1 MINFIYFLVMCYG
14 FVTFTFGSNVIRL
27 GYLTGSEQLGKYYQR
42 PGQSISGA
50 LTFALDEINSD
61 STLLPNTDLVF
72 TSAETYG
79 SEKESIRQ
87 TVELLKHN
95 ISVYIGPQET
105 CIHEGR
111 IASAFNLP
119 MVSYYCSESDV
130 SNKIQYPTFVRTK
143 PTDSQISQS
152 VVSILKTFNWK
163 KITFIHSNDK
173 EYKHTAETIYQ
184 LLLQHNLTVSFRKV
198 YAGPY
203 FHGHTENPFI
213 RIVSET
219 YIDTRIYVMLGRRYE
234 FIGLMDH
241 LEDRGLL
248 DSGEYFVV
256 GIILRQYD
264 PLKPFEYLEG
274 IFDRNVSDSSVKAFQ
289 HFIGVVQSP
298 PIYPDYENFSEHV
311 NHYLELPP
319 FNFTNPLKK
328 YGAKKI
334 IKSEA
339 AFLYD
344 AVWLY
349 ARAAD
354 QTIQEGNDIA
364 NGTYI
369 FSKLIGMRYKSA
381 MGYISRINS
390 VGDAEGNFSMISRK
404 LGNDGRWGL
413 YPVGVFQLNENTQ
426 TLPKFT
432 FYKNEQISWP
442 DDKIPIDEP
451 ECGYRGQRCIQ
462 PVTYTSEILF
472 GVAGGICL
480 ITIVIAILIYRNW
493 RYEQEL
499 ASLLWKLECRD
510 IVLENQCGV
519 PKSVLAN
526 GNIAWRSSLFRATSQ
541 LSLGSQVEADYRQF
555 FTCVGTLKGTIV
567 AVKMVNKKSVEITR
581 NIQKELKVMRE
592 LRHDNLNPFLGACI
606 DSPVIMIVTAYCSK
620 GSLQD
625 VLENDDIQLDSMFI
639 ASIVFDIIRG
649 LMFLHN
655 TEIKSHGRLKSSNC
669 LVDSR
674 WVVKISD
681 FGMCE
686 FLNGAIEDLEEYAYC
701 RNLLWCA
708 PELLRMEK
716 RPRCG
721 TLEGDIYSFA
731 IILYEIH
738 GRKGPYGDMDMP
750 PQDIITKVRKNDG
763 DIPFRPRLAEL
774 DTAPKFV
781 TEVIKDCWDE
791 VPERRPDL
799 KTIRTRL
806 KSLQKGMK
814 ANIFDNMIAIME
826 KYASNL
832 EVLVDERTDQLIEEK
847 KKTEELLHQM
857 LPKLVAE
864 QLKRGKEVEAESFDS
879 VTIYFSDICGFTALS
894 SESTPFQVVNLLND
908 LYTLFDSII
917 ESYDVYK
924 VETIGDAYMVV
935 SGLPKRNGINHAGE
949 IASMSLHLLKAIK
962 QSKIRHRP
970 NDVLKLRIGIHSGS
984 CVAGVV
990 GHKMP
995 RYCLFGD
1002 TVNTTSR
1009 MESTG
1014 EPLKIHCSSQCKN
1027 YLDELHGYTVEE
1039 RGLVSMKGKGEVLTY
1054 WVTGEDK
1061 MCRLNRLSQSEQGQ
1075 STESAWHCFSNNNYD
1090 CMGDDDPSALS
1101 HGSVTI
1107 SNDLH
1112 RHNGIVPSKSR
1123 GSSIKQKHTVDHSSP
1138 SFAAKRVDFRDKG
1151 SGSVDMSIEVDKSFE
1166 LSPLISPSQ
1175 KLSPRYEH
1183 APLTLNI
1190 EDE

>member
-1 MINFIYFLVMCYG
+1 MTTFICLFLQFWG
-14 FVTFTFGSNVIRL
+14 FSLGNNIIHL
-27 GYLTGSEQLGKYYQR
+27 GYLTGSEKPGDHYYSR
-42 PGQSISGA
+42 PGQAISGA
-50 LTFALDEINSD
+50 LTFALDEINAD
-61 STLLPNTDLVF
+61 TTILPNHTLDF
-72 TSAETYG
+72 ITAETYG
-79 SEKESIRQ
+79 RESDSIRK
-87 TVELLKHN
+87 TVDLLKHN
-95 ISVYIGPQET
+95 ISVYLGPQET

-111 IASAFNLP
+111 IAASFNIP
-119 MVSYYCSESDV
+119 MISYYCSEADV
-130 SNKIQYPTFVRTK
+130 SNKAQYPTFARTK

-152 VVSILKTFNWK
+152 VVSILETFHWK
-163 KITFIHSNDK
+163 KITFIHSSEK
-173 EYKHTAETIYQ
+173 EFQHTAETIYQ
-184 LLLQHNLTVSFRKV
+184 LLLTHNLTVSFRKI
-198 YAGPY
+198 YTGPY
-203 FHGHTENPFI
+203 FHLHTENPFV

-219 YIDTRIYVMLGRRYE
+219 YIDTRIYVILGKSFE
-234 FIGLMDH
+234 FVGLMDH
-241 LEDRGLL
+241 LEDKGLL
-248 DSGEYFVV
+248 ETGEYFVV
-256 GIILRQYD
+256 GVNFGQFN
-264 PLKPFEYLEG
+264 PLEPHQYLEG
-274 IFDRNVSDSSVKAFQ
+274 IFDKNVSDSSVKAFK

-298 PIYPDYENFSEHV
+298 PVYPDYQNFTEIV

-319 FNFTNPLKK
+319 FNFTNPLK
-328 YGAKKI
+328 GWGVSKI

-354 QTIQEGNDIA
+354 QAIKEGHDIS
-364 NGTYI
+364 NGSYI
-369 FSKLIGMRYKSA
+369 FSKLVGQRYKSA
-381 MGYISRINS
+381 MGYINRINS
-390 VGDAEGNFSMISRK
+390 FGDAEGNFTLIARK
-404 LGNDGRWGL
+404 LGSDGRWGL
-413 YPVGVFQLNENTQ
+413 YPVGVFQLNEDTQ
-426 TLPKFT
+426 TLKFS
-432 FYKNEQISWP
+432 FYSNEKIEWSNG
-442 DDKIPIDEP
+442 KIPIDEP
-451 ECGYRGQRCIQ
+451 ECGYRGQKCIK

-472 GVAGGICL
+472 GVAGGVCL
-480 ITIVIAILIYRNW
+480 ITVVIAVLIYRNW

-510 IVLENQCGV
+510 IILQNQCGV
-519 PKSVLAN
+519 GKSVLAN
-526 GNIAWRSSLFRATSQ
+526 GNLSWKSFLVRANSQ
-541 LSLGSQVEADYRQF
+541 LSLGSQVETDHRQF
-555 FTCVGTLKGTIV
+555 FTCVGTYKGTLV
-567 AVKMVNKKSVEITR
+567 AVKTVNKKSVEITR
-581 NIQKELKVMRE
+581 TIQKELKLMRE

-625 VLENDDIQLDSMFI
+625 VLENDDIQLDSIFI

-649 LMFLHN
+649 LMYLQS

-686 FLNGAIEDLEEYAYC
+686 FLNGATEDLEEYAYC

-708 PELLRMEK
+708 PELLRMK
-716 RPRCG
+716 NRPRCG

-738 GRKGPYGDMDMP
+738 GRKGPYGDLDMSP
-750 PQDIITKVRKNDG
+750 EDILSKVKNNVH

-774 DTAPKFV
+774 DTTPKFV

-791 VPERRPDL
+791 IPEKRPDL
-799 KTIRTRL
+799 KTVRTRL

-832 EVLVDERTDQLIEEK
+832 EVLVEERTDQLIEEK

-857 LPKLVAE
+857 LPKVVAE

-879 VTIYFSDICGFTALS
+879 VTIYFSDICGFTAMS
-894 SESTPFQVVNLLND
+894 SESTPLQVVNLLND

-917 ESYDVYK
+917 ENYDVYK

-962 QSKIRHRP
+962 QFRIRHRP
-970 NDVLKLRIGIHSGS
+970 DDMIKLRIGIHSGS

-990 GHKMP
+990 GLKMP

-1009 MESTG
+1009 MESNG
-1014 EPLKIHCSSQCKN
+1014 EPLKIHCSSHCKK
-1027 YLDELHGYTVEE
+1027 YLDELGGYQLEE
-1039 RGLVSMKGKGEVLTY
+1039 RGLVAMKGKGEVLTY
-1054 WVTGEDK
+1054 WLIGEDK
-1061 MCRLNRLSQSEQGQ
+1061 GCRMKRISQSEQGQ
-1075 STESAWHCFSNNNYD
+1075 RPDSNWLNYRNNNFD
-1090 CMGDDDPSALS
+1090 DTGSGDQSYSNVISDDF
-1101 HGSVTI
+1101 HKY
-1107 SNDLH
+1107 
-1112 RHNGIVPSKSR
+1112 NGIVPSPKLR
-1123 GSSIKQKHTVDHSSP
+1123 GSSLRQKKKGDSSP
-1138 SFAAKRVDFRDKG
+1138 SLTSKRVEFRDRDI
-1151 SGSVDMSIEVDKSFE
+1151 GSVDTSVDIENTLE
-1166 LSPLISPSQ
+1166 LSPLISTSH
-1175 KLSPRYEH
+1175 KLSPCYEH

-1190 EDE
+1190 QDE